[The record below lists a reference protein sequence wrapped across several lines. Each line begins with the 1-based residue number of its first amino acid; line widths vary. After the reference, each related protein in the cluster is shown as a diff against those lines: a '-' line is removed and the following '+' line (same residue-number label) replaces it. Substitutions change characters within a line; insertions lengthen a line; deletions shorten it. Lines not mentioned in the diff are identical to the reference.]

1 MNINKLKKCKYIKYL
16 KAKENVRQE
25 FKTTLNFLT
34 FMRIYYIDRMIKR
47 NFKDL
52 EYVKDLQ
59 NLRKETE
66 NKFAFLKTK

>member
-1 MNINKLKKCKYIKYL
+1 
-16 KAKENVRQE
+16 
-25 FKTTLNFLT
+25 
-34 FMRIYYIDRMIKR
+34 MIKR

-66 NKFAFLKTK
+66 NKFTFLKNK